1 MSPVNL
7 SHIDA
12 CTQDAKLAWGT
23 AVAGPADPADWG
35 DMIAAVQAAQRHLP
49 LVYRRQFAEPFLD
62 TLGALGAEDL
72 KALRE
77 RSCCADVLRP
87 LYDIAQAILQR
98 QDPIWMGPTCAFQE
112 VVSDLYDGFLSAED
126 RRGVKPPDRAV
137 IAPLVKWGSG
147 RDPNPRANEPYTFT
161 ARATAAFGVRTA
173 VVNLPAAHAHQ
184 GLAYWAM
191 LGHETCGHDILHA
204 DIGLLGELREHV
216 RTAILASSPGPADD
230 GPWWAEYWSRRIEE
244 TASDVLGILHL
255 GPAAVVGFIAGFRGL
270 RAWRGCPPQLGTS
283 DEAGSIYP
291 CDVLRGYIGAETVR
305 VLGFSER
312 DAWAGALALLVD
324 NDGEP
329 TLTLDGRAIPR
340 DLARGMART
349 VARTLAH
356 TRLRA
361 LEDHTLIDIQNWR
374 DMDQEIVAKVMA
386 IFDDPSVLQGM
397 EPTQRMRLLGGTY
410 AAHVVAAAVT
420 AAAAGLGDIHRI
432 QALMLELLIEMHR
445 NNPAWCPLQV
455 AYPGDMSMRLAFPS
469 LGLQGTI
476 GARAAEA
483 VKPAAKRS
491 PRGAGAKKAR
501 AGAQASREGPGR

>member
-1 MSPVNL
+1 
-7 SHIDA
+7 
-12 CTQDAKLAWGT
+12 
-23 AVAGPADPADWG
+23 
-35 DMIAAVQAAQRHLP
+35 
-49 LVYRRQFAEPFLD
+49 
-62 TLGALGAEDL
+62 
-72 KALRE
+72 
-77 RSCCADVLRP
+77 
-87 LYDIAQAILQR
+87 
-98 QDPIWMGPTCAFQE
+98 
-112 VVSDLYDGFLSAED
+112 
-126 RRGVKPPDRAV
+126 
-137 IAPLVKWGSG
+137 
-147 RDPNPRANEPYTFT
+147 
-161 ARATAAFGVRTA
+161 

-283 DEAGSIYP
+283 DEARSIYP
-291 CDVLRGYIGAETVR
+291 CDVLRGYIGTETVR

-324 NDGEP
+324 KDGGP
-329 TLTLDGRAIPR
+329 ALALDGRLIPR

-349 VARTLAH
+349 VARTLAQ

-361 LEDHTLIDIQNWR
+361 LEDHALIDIQDWR
-374 DMDQEIVAKVMA
+374 DLDQEIVGKVMA
-386 IFDDPSVLQGM
+386 IFDDPSLLQGM
-397 EPTQRMRLLGGTY
+397 EPTQRTRLLGGTY

-420 AAAAGLGDIHRI
+420 AAAAGLGAIHRI
-432 QALMLELLIEMHR
+432 QALMLELLGEMHR

-469 LGLQGTI
+469 IEG
-476 GARAAEA
+476 RATAA
-483 VKPAAKRS
+483 VKPAAKR
-491 PRGAGAKKAR
+491 
-501 AGAQASREGPGR
+501 

>member
-1 MSPVNL
+1 MSTVNL

-12 CTQDAKLAWGT
+12 CTQDAKLAWGS
-23 AVAGPADPADWG
+23 AVAGPADPTDWG
-35 DMIAAVQAAQRHLP
+35 DMIAAVRAAQRYLP
-49 LVYRRQFAEPFLD
+49 LVYRHQFAEPFLD

-72 KALRE
+72 RALQE
-77 RSCCADVLRP
+77 RPCCADVLRP

-98 QDPIWMGPTCAFQE
+98 QDPTWMGPTCAFQE

-216 RTAILASSPGPADD
+216 RTAILASSPGAADD
-230 GPWWAEYWSRRIEE
+230 GPWWAEYWSRRLEE
-244 TASDVLGILHL
+244 TACDVLGILHL

-270 RAWRGCPPQLGTS
+270 LAAAGSPPQLRTS
-283 DEAGSIYP
+283 EDAGSIYP

-324 NDGEP
+324 NDGGP
-329 TLTLDGRAIPR
+329 TLTLDGRPIPR

-349 VARTLAH
+349 VARTLAQ

-361 LEDHTLIDIQNWR
+361 LEDHALIDIQDWR
-374 DMDQEIVAKVMA
+374 DLDQGIIAKVIA
-386 IFDDPSVLQGM
+386 IFEDPTFL
-397 EPTQRMRLLGGTY
+397 QRMDPTERTRLLGGTY

-432 QALMLELLIEMHR
+432 QALMLELLGEMHR

-469 LGLQGTI
+469 LGLPGRI

-491 PRGAGAKKAR
+491 PRGTGAKKAR
-501 AGAQASREGPGR
+501 AGAQASKEGPGR

>member
-1 MSPVNL
+1 
-7 SHIDA
+7 
-12 CTQDAKLAWGT
+12 
-23 AVAGPADPADWG
+23 
-35 DMIAAVQAAQRHLP
+35 MIAAVQAAQRHLP

-62 TLGALGAEDL
+62 TLGALGPEDL
-72 KALRE
+72 KALQE
-77 RSCCADVLRP
+77 RPCCVVVLRP
-87 LYDIAQAILQR
+87 LYDIARAILQR
-98 QDPIWMGPTCAFQE
+98 QDPIWTGPTCTFQE

-137 IAPLVKWGSG
+137 IAPLVKWGG
-147 RDPNPRANEPYTFT
+147 GHDPNPTANGPYTFT
-161 ARATAAFGVRTA
+161 ARATAAFGVRTG

-283 DEAGSIYP
+283 DEARSIYP
-291 CDVLRGYIGAETVR
+291 CDVLRGYIGTETVR

-324 NDGEP
+324 KDGGP
-329 TLTLDGRAIPR
+329 ALALDGRLIPR

-349 VARTLAH
+349 VARTLAQ

-361 LEDHTLIDIQNWR
+361 LEDHALIDIQDWR
-374 DMDQEIVAKVMA
+374 DLDQEIVGKVMA
-386 IFDDPSVLQGM
+386 IFDDPSLLQGM
-397 EPTQRMRLLGGTY
+397 EPTQRTRLLGGTY

-420 AAAAGLGDIHRI
+420 AAAAGLGAIHRI
-432 QALMLELLIEMHR
+432 QALMLELLGEMHR

-469 LGLQGTI
+469 IEG
-476 GARAAEA
+476 RATAA
-483 VKPAAKRS
+483 VKPAAKR
-491 PRGAGAKKAR
+491 
-501 AGAQASREGPGR
+501 